1 MGSACRVFRQT
12 PHFNSVHINFTTMCS
27 RPVPVAMEASPEV
40 VNNLLEGLNVEGVKA
55 HDLINTEDET
65 LASLPGGRVLGLLL
79 TLPKETVQGQEE
91 TQDLYVIKNEM
102 NTICG
107 TSAVIHVIANKML
120 KTMEEIDPTAG
131 ELAGFLYSSMN
142 ESPEDRGRRLGDSY
156 NIINLHKKVAN
167 EGHSLP
173 IEGDARHNTV
183 ALIEKD
189 GSSYMIDGQTGKAF
203 KLEGGLLAAARAYI
217 QSGGDSVDYSLL
229 ALMGPLTLEQQLA
242 AAAANFPGPDIA
254 ALGPCPE

>member
-12 PHFNSVHINFTTMCS
+12 PHYNSVHINFTTMCS

-40 VNNLLEGLNVEGVKA
+40 VDKLLEELNVEGVKA

-79 TLPKETVQGQEE
+79 TLPKEAVQGQDEV
-91 TQDLYVIKNEM
+91 QDLYVIKQEGKN
-102 NTICG
+102 ICG
-107 TSAVIHVIANKML
+107 TTAVIHVIANKM
-120 KTMEEIDPTAG
+120 TQEEIEPG
-131 ELAGFLYSSMN
+131 MLADFLYVTMDISA
-142 ESPEDRGRRLGDSY
+142 EDRGRRLANNL
-156 NIINLHKKVAN
+156 NIINLHNEVAA

-173 IEGDARHNTV
+173 IEGDARHHIV
-183 ALIEKD
+183 AFIEKD

-203 KLEGGLLAAARAYI
+203 KLEGDLLTAARGYI
-217 QSGGDSVDYSLL
+217 HSGGDSVDYSLL

-242 AAAANFPGPDIA
+242 AAAVPVNA
-254 ALGPCPE
+254 AIGPCPE

>member
-1 MGSACRVFRQT
+1 MGSACRVFRKT

-27 RPVPVAMEASPEV
+27 RPVSVAMEASPEV
-40 VNNLLEGLNVEGVKA
+40 VDKLLEELNVEGVKG

-102 NTICG
+102 NTICV
-107 TSAVIHVIANKML
+107 TSAVIHVIANKLL
-120 KTMEEIDPTAG
+120 KTKEEIDPTAG

-156 NIINLHKKVAN
+156 NIINLH
-167 EGHSLP
+167 
-173 IEGDARHNTV
+173 NTV

-189 GSSYMIDGQTGKAF
+189 GSSYMIDGQSGKAF

-242 AAAANFPGPDIA
+242 AAAANFPRPDIA

>member
-12 PHFNSVHINFTTMCS
+12 PHHNSVHINFTTMCS

-40 VNNLLEGLNVEGVKA
+40 VNKLLEGLNVEGVKA
-55 HDLINTEDET
+55 HDLINTEEET

-107 TSAVIHVIANKML
+107 TTAVIHVIANKLL
-120 KTMEEIDPTAG
+120 KTKEEIDPTAG

-156 NIINLHKKVAN
+156 DIINLHNKVAN
-167 EGHSLP
+167 
-173 IEGDARHNTV
+173 EGDARHNTV

-242 AAAANFPGPDIA
+242 NIPVPDLA
-254 ALGPCPE
+254 MPCPE